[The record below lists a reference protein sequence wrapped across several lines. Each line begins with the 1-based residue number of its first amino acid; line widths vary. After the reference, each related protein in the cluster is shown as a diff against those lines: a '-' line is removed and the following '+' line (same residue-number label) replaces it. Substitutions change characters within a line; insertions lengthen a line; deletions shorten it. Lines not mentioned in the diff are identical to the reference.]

1 MGGVIAVLLVALPAF
16 PAPVRPVA
24 TYSIVARDPATGEL
38 GVAVQSHW
46 FSVGS
51 VVSWAE
57 AGVGAVATQSFVDPS
72 YGPLGLSLM
81 RAGRSAPDSLK
92 ALLAGDSQREVRQVG
107 MVDAQGRAAT
117 HTGSLCIPAAGGQQ
131 GERVRRP
138 GEPDGQAQRVARDG
152 ARVRGGERRPGRA
165 HARGARRGRGR
176 GRRHPRPA
184 VGGAR
189 GGEGP
194 LRAAGPGRTASST
207 CASRIIP
214 CRSPSCG
221 GWCACSAPTT
231 T

>member
-1 MGGVIAVLLVALPAF
+1 MALLAVLLVALPAS

-81 RAGRSAPDSLK
+81 RAGRLGSGRPEGAP
-92 ALLAGDSQREVRQVG
+92 RRR
-107 MVDAQGRAAT
+107 RAARRAPGR
-117 HTGSLCIPAAGGQQ
+117 HGRRAGPRRHAHGLACIPAAGGQS
-131 GERVRRP
+131 GPGVRGA
-138 GEPDGQAQRVARDG
+138 GEPDGEAERVAGDG
-152 ARVRGGERRPGRA
+152 ARVRGGAGRPRRA
-165 HARGARRGRGR
+165 HAGGARRGRGR
-176 GRRHPRPA
+176 RRRHPGTA

-194 LRAAGPGRTASST
+194 RERPALGGPGLRPARRGP
-207 CASRIIP
+207 SRS
-214 CRSPSCG
+214 RSPSCG
-221 GWCACSAPTT
+221 GWCACSGPTT